1 MQTTFLGKT
10 KKALPFTSIS
20 ELAIPAIQPDI
31 KRIRHSSVHPMP
43 ELPEVETTKT
53 SLLPLLDQKVLK
65 VEVRQP
71 SLRWPIPE
79 DIQKLAGQKL
89 LKLTRRSKYILAEF
103 EQDTMLW
110 HLGMSGSFRI
120 CDGHEELRKHDHLII
135 QFEDLQ
141 LRYHDPRR
149 FGCILW
155 LNADSQ
161 VKLIDTLGP
170 EPLSDEFNA
179 EYLFSK
185 FKTKNTAVKVAMMD
199 NHIVVGV
206 GNIYATE
213 SLFNLGIH
221 PAQPASTLTFQQVE
235 KMVAEIKRILKQA
248 IDLGG
253 STLRD
258 YSNAMGENGYF
269 QQTLLAYGRAGEM
282 CINCE
287 TTLENLKLGQRASVF
302 CPECQPLK
310 KVKIASKKTLKGS
323 KA

>member
-1 MQTTFLGKT
+1 
-10 KKALPFTSIS
+10 
-20 ELAIPAIQPDI
+20 
-31 KRIRHSSVHPMP
+31 MP

-53 SLLPLLDQKVLK
+53 SLLPLLGQTVLK
-65 VEVRQP
+65 VTVHQP
-71 SLRWPIPE
+71 SLRWPIPN
-79 DIQKLAGQKL
+79 DLQKLVGQKL
-89 LKLTRRSKYILAEF
+89 IQLTRRSKYILAQF

-120 CDGHEELRKHDHLII
+120 CDEHDELRKHDHFIL
-135 QFEDLQ
+135 QLEDMQ

-155 LNADSQ
+155 LDEYSQ
-161 VKLIDTLGP
+161 SKLIDTLGP
-170 EPLSDEFNA
+170 EPLSEAFHAD
-179 EYLFSK
+179 YLFNR
-185 FKTKNTAVKVAMMD
+185 FKTKNTAIKVAMMD

-221 PAQPASTLTFQQVE
+221 PAQPASSLTFQQVE
-235 KMVAEIKRILKQA
+235 KMVIEIKRILKQA

-282 CINCE
+282 CVNCE

-302 CPECQPLK
+302 CPQCQALK
-310 KVKIASKKTLKGS
+310 QVKIVPKKALKGN

>member
-1 MQTTFLGKT
+1 
-10 KKALPFTSIS
+10 
-20 ELAIPAIQPDI
+20 
-31 KRIRHSSVHPMP
+31 MP

-53 SLLPLLDQKVLK
+53 SLLPLLGQTVLK
-65 VEVRQP
+65 VVVHQP
-71 SLRWPIPE
+71 SLRWPIPN
-79 DIQKLAGQKL
+79 DLQKLVGQKL
-89 LKLTRRSKYILAEF
+89 IQLTRRSKYILAQF

-120 CDGHEELRKHDHLII
+120 CDEHDELRKHDHFML
-135 QFEDLQ
+135 QLDDVQ

-155 LNADSQ
+155 LDEYSQ
-161 VKLIDTLGP
+161 TKLIDTLGP
-170 EPLSDEFNA
+170 EPLSDAFHA

-185 FKTKNTAVKVAMMD
+185 FKTKNTAIKVAMMD

-235 KMVAEIKRILKQA
+235 KMVIEIKRILKQA

-282 CINCE
+282 CVNCE

-302 CPECQPLK
+302 CPQCQALK
-310 KVKIASKKTLKGS
+310 QVKIVQKKALKGN

>member
-1 MQTTFLGKT
+1 
-10 KKALPFTSIS
+10 
-20 ELAIPAIQPDI
+20 
-31 KRIRHSSVHPMP
+31 MP
-43 ELPEVETTKT
+43 ELPEVETTKN
-53 SLLPLLDQKVLK
+53 SLVPLIDQTVQS
-65 VEVRQP
+65 VQVYQS
-71 SLRWPIPE
+71 SLRWAIPD
-79 DIQKLAGQKL
+79 DIQRLKGQKL
-89 LKLTRRSKYILAEF
+89 VKLTRRSKYILAAF

-110 HLGMSGSFRI
+110 HLGMSGSFRL
-120 CDGHEELRKHDHLII
+120 CGKGDDLRKHDHLVI
-135 QFEDLQ
+135 QFDDIE

-155 LNADSQ
+155 LDEHSQ
-161 VKLIDTLGP
+161 AKLIDTLGP
-170 EPLSDEFNA
+170 EPLSDAFDADYLA
-179 EYLFSK
+179 EK
-185 FKTKNTAVKVAMMD
+185 FKTKNVGAKVAMMD

-221 PAQPASTLTFQQVE
+221 PAQPASSLTRDQIERLVIE
-235 KMVAEIKRILKQA
+235 VKRILKQA
-248 IDLGG
+248 IQLGG

-258 YSNAMGENGYF
+258 YTNAKGENGYF

-302 CPECQPLK
+302 CPQCQALK
-310 KVKIASKKTLKGS
+310 QVKIASKKVMKGN

>member
-1 MQTTFLGKT
+1 
-10 KKALPFTSIS
+10 
-20 ELAIPAIQPDI
+20 
-31 KRIRHSSVHPMP
+31 MP

-53 SLLPLLDQKVLK
+53 SLLSLLEQTVLN
-65 VEVRQP
+65 VEVRQS
-71 SLRWPIPE
+71 SLRWPIPD
-79 DIQKLAGQKL
+79 DIQKLRGQKL
-89 LKLTRRSKYILAEF
+89 RKLTRRSKYILAEF
-103 EQDTMLW
+103 EHDSMLW
-110 HLGMSGSFRI
+110 HLGMSGSFRL
-120 CDGHEELRKHDHLII
+120 CDHYTELRKHDHLII
-135 QFEDLQ
+135 QFEDIE

-155 LNADSQ
+155 LDQNSQ
-161 VKLIDTLGP
+161 SKLIDTLGP
-170 EPLSDEFNA
+170 EPLSEAFNA
-179 EYLFSK
+179 EYLFQK
-185 FKTKNTAVKVAMMD
+185 FKKKNVAAKVAIMD

-221 PAQPASTLTFQQVE
+221 PAQPASSLSFQQIEQLVVE
-235 KMVAEIKRILKQA
+235 VKRILKQA

-282 CINCE
+282 CVNCE

-310 KVKIASKKTLKGS
+310 KVKIAPQKAIKGS

>member
-1 MQTTFLGKT
+1 
-10 KKALPFTSIS
+10 
-20 ELAIPAIQPDI
+20 
-31 KRIRHSSVHPMP
+31 MP

-53 SLLPLLDQKVLK
+53 SLLPLLDQTVLK

-79 DIQKLAGQKL
+79 NIQKLMGQKL

-103 EQDTMLW
+103 EQDSMLW
-110 HLGMSGSFRI
+110 HLGMSGSFRL
-120 CDGHEELRKHDHLII
+120 CAATDELRKHDHLII
-135 QFEDLQ
+135 QFEDIE

-155 LNADSQ
+155 LDQNSQ
-161 VKLIDTLGP
+161 SKLIDTLGP
-170 EPLSDEFNA
+170 EPLSEAFNA
-179 EYLFSK
+179 EYLFEK
-185 FKTKNTAVKVAMMD
+185 FKKKNVAAKVAIMD
-199 NHIVVGV
+199 NHMVVGV

-213 SLFNLGIH
+213 SLFNVGIH
-221 PAQPASTLTFQQVE
+221 PAQPTSSLSFQQIEQLVI
-235 KMVAEIKRILKQA
+235 EIKRILKQA

-258 YSNAMGENGYF
+258 YTNAMGENGYF

-282 CINCE
+282 CVNCE

-310 KVKIASKKTLKGS
+310 KVKIAHQKAIKGS
-323 KA
+323 QA

>member
-1 MQTTFLGKT
+1 
-10 KKALPFTSIS
+10 
-20 ELAIPAIQPDI
+20 
-31 KRIRHSSVHPMP
+31 MP

-53 SLLPLLDQKVLK
+53 SLLPLIEQKVLH
-65 VEVRQP
+65 VQVRE
-71 SLRWPIPE
+71 SRLRWPIPD
-79 DIQKLAGQKL
+79 DIQQLQGQKL
-89 LKLTRRSKYILAEF
+89 VRLTRRSKYILAEF
-103 EQDTMLW
+103 ETHSMLW

-120 CDGHEELRKHDHLII
+120 CDEHEALRKHDHLII
-135 QFEDLQ
+135 QFEDTQ

-149 FGCILW
+149 FGCIIW
-155 LNADSQ
+155 LNEESQ
-161 VKLIDTLGP
+161 TKLIDTLGP
-170 EPLSDEFNA
+170 EPLSDEFHA
-179 EYLFSK
+179 EYLAEK
-185 FKTKNTAVKVAMMD
+185 FKNKNVGTKVAIMD

-221 PAQPASTLTFQQVE
+221 PAQPASSLTKAQIQKLVI
-235 KMVAEIKRILKQA
+235 EIKRILKQA

-302 CPECQPLK
+302 CPQCQPLK
-310 KVKIASKKTLKGS
+310 IAKNIPQKPRGKSK
-323 KA
+323 

>member
-1 MQTTFLGKT
+1 
-10 KKALPFTSIS
+10 
-20 ELAIPAIQPDI
+20 
-31 KRIRHSSVHPMP
+31 MP

-53 SLLPLLDQKVLK
+53 SLLPLLGQTVLK
-65 VEVRQP
+65 VTVHQP
-71 SLRWPIPE
+71 SLRWPIPN
-79 DIQKLAGQKL
+79 DLQKLVGQKL
-89 LKLTRRSKYILAEF
+89 IQLTRRSKYILAQF

-120 CDGHEELRKHDHLII
+120 CDEHDELRKHDHFIL
-135 QFEDLQ
+135 QLDDVQ

-155 LNADSQ
+155 LDEYSQ
-161 VKLIDTLGP
+161 SKLIDTLGP
-170 EPLSDEFNA
+170 EPLSEAFHAD
-179 EYLFSK
+179 YLFNR
-185 FKTKNTAVKVAMMD
+185 FKTKNTAIKVAMMD

-221 PAQPASTLTFQQVE
+221 PAQPASSLTFQQVE
-235 KMVAEIKRILKQA
+235 KMVIEIKRILKQA

-282 CINCE
+282 CVNCE

-302 CPECQPLK
+302 CPQCQALK
-310 KVKIASKKTLKGS
+310 QVKIVQKKALKGN

>member
-1 MQTTFLGKT
+1 
-10 KKALPFTSIS
+10 
-20 ELAIPAIQPDI
+20 
-31 KRIRHSSVHPMP
+31 
-43 ELPEVETTKT
+43 
-53 SLLPLLDQKVLK
+53 
-65 VEVRQP
+65 
-71 SLRWPIPE
+71 
-79 DIQKLAGQKL
+79 
-89 LKLTRRSKYILAEF
+89 
-103 EQDTMLW
+103 
-110 HLGMSGSFRI
+110 
-120 CDGHEELRKHDHLII
+120 LII
-135 QFEDLQ
+135 QFEDIE

-155 LNADSQ
+155 LDSNSQ
-161 VKLIDTLGP
+161 SKLIDTLGP
-170 EPLSDEFNA
+170 EPLSEAFNA
-179 EYLFSK
+179 EYLAEK
-185 FKTKNTAVKVAMMD
+185 FKKKNVGAKVAIMD

-221 PAQPASTLTFQQVE
+221 PAQPASSLTRDQIE
-235 KMVAEIKRILKQA
+235 KFVIEVKRILKQA

-282 CINCE
+282 CVNCE

-302 CPECQPLK
+302 CPQCQPLK
-310 KVKIASKKTLKGS
+310 KVKIASKTPSKGN

>member
-1 MQTTFLGKT
+1 
-10 KKALPFTSIS
+10 
-20 ELAIPAIQPDI
+20 
-31 KRIRHSSVHPMP
+31 MP

-53 SLLPLLDQKVLK
+53 SLLPLLEQTVLN
-65 VEVRQP
+65 VEVRQS
-71 SLRWPIPE
+71 SLRWPIP
-79 DIQKLAGQKL
+79 DNIQKLKGQKL
-89 LKLTRRSKYILAEF
+89 LQLTRRSKYILAEF
-103 EQDTMLW
+103 EQDSMLW
-110 HLGMSGSFRI
+110 HLGMSGSFRL
-120 CDGHEELRKHDHLII
+120 CEKNTELRKHDHLII
-135 QFEDLQ
+135 QFEDIE

-155 LNADSQ
+155 LDQNSQ
-161 VKLIDTLGP
+161 TKLIDTLGP
-170 EPLSDEFNA
+170 EPLSDAFNA
-179 EYLFSK
+179 EYLFEK
-185 FKTKNTAVKVAMMD
+185 FKKKNVAAKVAIMD

-213 SLFNLGIH
+213 SLFNVGIH
-221 PAQPASTLTFQQVE
+221 PAQPASSLTRTQIE
-235 KMVAEIKRILKQA
+235 KLVIEIKRILKQA

-258 YSNAMGENGYF
+258 YTNAMGENGYF

-282 CINCE
+282 CVNCE

-310 KVKIASKKTLKGS
+310 KVKIASKTPSKGN

>member
-1 MQTTFLGKT
+1 
-10 KKALPFTSIS
+10 
-20 ELAIPAIQPDI
+20 
-31 KRIRHSSVHPMP
+31 MP

-53 SLLPLLDQKVLK
+53 SLLPLLDQTVLK

-79 DIQKLAGQKL
+79 NIQKLVGQKL

-103 EQDTMLW
+103 EQDCMLW
-110 HLGMSGSFRI
+110 HLGMSGSFRL
-120 CDGHEELRKHDHLII
+120 CAATDELRKHDHLII
-135 QFEDLQ
+135 QFEDIE

-155 LNADSQ
+155 LDQNSQ
-161 VKLIDTLGP
+161 SKLIDTLGP
-170 EPLSDEFNA
+170 EPLSEAFNA
-179 EYLFSK
+179 EYLFEK
-185 FKTKNTAVKVAMMD
+185 FKKKNVAAKVAIMD
-199 NHIVVGV
+199 NHMVVGV

-213 SLFNLGIH
+213 SLFNVGIH
-221 PAQPASTLTFQQVE
+221 PAQPASSLSFQQIEQLVI
-235 KMVAEIKRILKQA
+235 EIKRILKQA

-258 YSNAMGENGYF
+258 YTNAIGENGYF

-282 CINCE
+282 CVNCE

-310 KVKIASKKTLKGS
+310 KVKIAHQKAIKGS
-323 KA
+323 QA

>member
-1 MQTTFLGKT
+1 
-10 KKALPFTSIS
+10 
-20 ELAIPAIQPDI
+20 
-31 KRIRHSSVHPMP
+31 MP

-53 SLLPLLDQKVLK
+53 SLLPLLNEKVLK
-65 VEVRQP
+65 VDIYQS
-71 SLRWPIPE
+71 SLRWPIPD
-79 DIQKLAGQKL
+79 DIQKLVGQKL
-89 LKLTRRSKYILAEF
+89 IKLSRRSKYILAEF

-120 CDGHEELRKHDHLII
+120 CEGHEERRKHDHLII
-135 QFEDLQ
+135 QFEDMQ

-155 LNADSQ
+155 LDQNTQ
-161 VKLIDTLGP
+161 TKLIDTLGP
-170 EPLSDEFNA
+170 EPLSDAFNA
-179 EYLFSK
+179 DYLFNK
-185 FKTKNTAVKVAMMD
+185 FKNKHTGIKVAIMD
-199 NHIVVGV
+199 NHVVVGV

-221 PAQPASTLTFQQVE
+221 PAQPASSLSMNQVE
-235 KMVAEIKRILKQA
+235 KMVLEIKRILKQA

-287 TTLENLKLGQRASVF
+287 TTLQNLKLGQRASVF

-310 KVKIASKKTLKGS
+310 KVKMTSKKALKGS

>member
-1 MQTTFLGKT
+1 
-10 KKALPFTSIS
+10 
-20 ELAIPAIQPDI
+20 
-31 KRIRHSSVHPMP
+31 MP

-53 SLLPLLDQKVLK
+53 SLLPLLGQTVLK
-65 VEVRQP
+65 VVVHQP
-71 SLRWPIPE
+71 SLRWPIPN
-79 DIQKLAGQKL
+79 DLQKLVGQKL
-89 LKLTRRSKYILAEF
+89 IQLTRRSKYILAQF

-120 CDGHEELRKHDHLII
+120 CDEHDELRKHDHFIL
-135 QFEDLQ
+135 QLDDVQ

-155 LNADSQ
+155 LDEYSQ
-161 VKLIDTLGP
+161 SKLIDTLGP
-170 EPLSDEFNA
+170 EPLSEAFHAD
-179 EYLFSK
+179 YLFNR
-185 FKTKNTAVKVAMMD
+185 FKTKNTAIKVAMMD

-221 PAQPASTLTFQQVE
+221 PAQPASSLTFQQVE
-235 KMVAEIKRILKQA
+235 KMVIEIKRILKQA

-282 CINCE
+282 CVNCE

-302 CPECQPLK
+302 CPQCQALK
-310 KVKIASKKTLKGS
+310 QVKIVPKKALKGN

>member
-1 MQTTFLGKT
+1 
-10 KKALPFTSIS
+10 
-20 ELAIPAIQPDI
+20 
-31 KRIRHSSVHPMP
+31 MP

-53 SLLPLLDQKVLK
+53 SLLPLIDQKVIS
-65 VEVRQP
+65 VQVRE
-71 SLRWPIPE
+71 SRLRWPIPE
-79 DIQKLAGQKL
+79 DIEKLKGQKL

-103 EQDTMLW
+103 EHDTMLW
-110 HLGMSGSFRI
+110 HLGMSGSFRL
-120 CDGHEELRKHDHLII
+120 CDANTELRKHDHLII
-135 QFEDLQ
+135 QFEDVE

-155 LNADSQ
+155 LDPNSQ
-161 VKLIDTLGP
+161 SKLIDTLGP
-170 EPLSDEFNA
+170 EPLSDAFNA
-179 EYLFSK
+179 EYLAEK
-185 FKTKNTAVKVAMMD
+185 FQKKNVGAKVAIMD

-221 PAQPASTLTFQQVE
+221 PAQPASSLTRLQIE
-235 KMVAEIKRILKQA
+235 KLVIEVKRILKQA

-258 YSNAMGENGYF
+258 YTNAMGENGYF

-282 CINCE
+282 CVNCE

-302 CPECQPLK
+302 CPQCQPLK
-310 KVKIASKKTLKGS
+310 KVKIVPKTPPKVN